1 MMWDKKKA
9 MQTLIGRRKPSGEKL
24 MEPTEMQHEVVKH
37 EDGEIDGRH
46 LAAQEALGAIHSKS
60 PEDFMNALMNFID
73 LHDHHKS
80 KPVPHEE

>member
-1 MMWDKKKA
+1 
-9 MQTLIGRRKPSGEKL
+9 
-24 MEPTEMQHEVVKH
+24 VVKH

-60 PEDFMNALMNFID
+60 PEGFMNALMNFID